1 MKVYIK
7 FIIKNFLKSLI
18 FVSAIIFCLIF
29 ILNLLTELEFFRQID
44 VKYYFPIYVSILNT
58 PSLLFELFPFVFL
71 ISSQVCFFNL
81 FSNQQIETLKYSGL
95 KNSNIL
101 SILLYTS
108 LVTGFILI
116 FLFYNLSSNLKNIY
130 LELKNNFTTDD
141 KYLAVVTNNGLWI
154 KDGIDEKT
162 YIVNAT
168 KINNKFLLEVSISE
182 LDDNFNVRRHIESE
196 KIDISNNN
204 WLIFNPVIYSGNEK
218 NKQNKLIIN
227 SNFDYERIQ
236 SLFSNLS
243 SLSIF
248 ELFELKENYQI
259 LSLSTIEVDIQIQKL
274 LSYPIY
280 LCLMTILASIIM
292 FNSKKIQSNTFKI
305 SIGLFLSVLIY
316 YINNFFFVMGETEKI
331 NLILSV
337 WGPIIFLVII
347 NSIFILKI
355 NDK

>member
-1 MKVYIK
+1 M
-7 FIIKNFLKSLI
+7 
-18 FVSAIIFCLIF
+18 
-29 ILNLLTELEFFRQID
+29 
-44 VKYYFPIYVSILNT
+44 
-58 PSLLFELFPFVFL
+58 
-71 ISSQVCFFNL
+71 
-81 FSNQQIETLKYSGL
+81 
-95 KNSNIL
+95 
-101 SILLYTS
+101 
-108 LVTGFILI
+108 
-116 FLFYNLSSNLKNIY
+116 SSNLKNIY

-154 KDGIDEKT
+154 KDSIDKKT

-182 LDDNFNVRRHIESE
+182 LDDNFNVRRHIETE

-204 WLIFNPVIYSGNEK
+204 WLIFNPIIYSGNEK
-218 NKQNKLIIN
+218 NKQNNLIIN

-248 ELFELKENYQI
+248 ELFQLKENYQI

-347 NSIFILKI
+347 NSTFILKI